1 MYWQERVQKKRNR
14 DKYPRPNLL
23 ACLVHSPRPINC
35 ANRDDKPEHHV
46 KAIRM
51 LAGRCN
57 EQQYCAEHRQNYFQD
72 SFTVH
77 DRSPLTGISIL
88 ASRSQEVYARAPLL
102 NCLRRDGV
110 RTILG
115 IRDAEGKR
123 LT

>member
-14 DKYPRPNLL
+14 DKYPCPSSL

-46 KAIRM
+46 KAVRM

-72 SFTVH
+72 SSTVH
-77 DRSPLTGISIL
+77 DRSTTTIYPTFGEMMPCIPQTTGGRIQL
-88 ASRSQEVYARAPLL
+88 RLL
-102 NCLRRDGV
+102 
-110 RTILG
+110 
-115 IRDAEGKR
+115 
-123 LT
+123 